1 MYDAD
6 INFRLT
12 EQKRNWY
19 YYYYYYYYDTGSN
32 TYGKCSKH
40 ESDKK

>member
-12 EQKRNWY
+12 EQKRNW